1 MFLFASLPVILVT
14 AAILTAMQGINWLF
28 VNVGMNVI
36 YGDDEQYQE
45 ARNQGYDPF
54 VESLPDF
61 IKRQHKGEWRL
72 FALDQ
77 FLRPHFHP
85 AKFLILEVGL
95 ALRESFTSLEFKN
108 VFGSFSTQVWL

>member
-1 MFLFASLPVILVT
+1 MISKIAVVIRLFIFIFVFCFALMFLFASLPVILVT

-61 IKRQHKGEWRL
+61 IKRQHKGE
-72 FALDQ
+72 
-77 FLRPHFHP
+77 
-85 AKFLILEVGL
+85 
-95 ALRESFTSLEFKN
+95 
-108 VFGSFSTQVWL
+108 